1 MYGNNQDSN
10 FIMASAISFSQIVVF
25 SYMFYIH

>member
-10 FIMASAISFSQIVVF
+10 FIMASATYFSQIVAF
-25 SYMFYIH
+25 SYMFYIL